1 MPMIIHDDQLID
13 FHNQLSNGQQL
24 IDVTS
29 KGIVPEN
36 EIDNYNKVINKENE
50 EQKLSFR
57 NRLLRLVSWLI
68 WVQLIFFNLIVFLVV
83 SSIVFDCSFI
93 KNLDL
98 DTSGAI
104 LDFLKYYI
112 SVTIAELLSMLFF
125 IMKYVFKYYWFH
137 CIIVFIGIIVSALA
151 GAQGTMFTKSLIDD
165 YIIPLTKAADPDF
178 SGLLTKIL
186 QVAAFYGAGILGTF
200 LHAAS
205 VMSPVSHIS

>member
-1 MPMIIHDDQLID
+1 MSMTIHDDQLID

-36 EIDNYNKVINKENE
+36 EIDNYNKAIYKENE
-50 EQKLSFR
+50 EQKLNFR

-83 SSIVFDCSFI
+83 SSIVFDCNFI
-93 KNLDL
+93 KDLDM

-112 SVTIAELLSMLFF
+112 SVTIVELLSMLFF
-125 IMKYVFKYYWFH
+125 IMQYVFNDGKGQDKFH
-137 CIIVFIGIIVSALA
+137 K
-151 GAQGTMFTKSLIDD
+151 TKKTS
-165 YIIPLTKAADPDF
+165 K
-178 SGLLTKIL
+178 K
-186 QVAAFYGAGILGTF
+186 
-200 LHAAS
+200 
-205 VMSPVSHIS
+205 

>member
-1 MPMIIHDDQLID
+1 MIIHDDQLID

-93 KNLDL
+93 KNLDM

-104 LDFLKYYI
+104 LDFL
-112 SVTIAELLSMLFF
+112 
-125 IMKYVFKYYWFH
+125 
-137 CIIVFIGIIVSALA
+137 
-151 GAQGTMFTKSLIDD
+151 
-165 YIIPLTKAADPDF
+165 
-178 SGLLTKIL
+178 
-186 QVAAFYGAGILGTF
+186 
-200 LHAAS
+200 
-205 VMSPVSHIS
+205 

>member
-93 KNLDL
+93 KNLDM

-125 IMKYVFKYYWFH
+125 IMKYVFNNDKE
-137 CIIVFIGIIVSALA
+137 
-151 GAQGTMFTKSLIDD
+151 QGNS
-165 YIIPLTKAADPDF
+165 Y
-178 SGLLTKIL
+178 KIKRTS
-186 QVAAFYGAGILGTF
+186 TF
-200 LHAAS
+200 
-205 VMSPVSHIS
+205 

>member
-93 KNLDL
+93 KNLDM
-98 DTSGAI
+98 DTSGTI

-125 IMKYVFKYYWFH
+125 IMKYVFNNDKE
-137 CIIVFIGIIVSALA
+137 
-151 GAQGTMFTKSLIDD
+151 QGNS
-165 YIIPLTKAADPDF
+165 Y
-178 SGLLTKIL
+178 KIKRTS
-186 QVAAFYGAGILGTF
+186 TF
-200 LHAAS
+200 
-205 VMSPVSHIS
+205 